1 MLRPRLDLDA
11 TVAVCLQRMPA
22 LVVALLGILFAGGDG
37 VGFLGWEV
45 VTSYIYL
52 YMFII
57 VIILFPI

>member
-1 MLRPRLDLDA
+1 LDA
-11 TVAVCLQRMPA
+11 TVAVCLQRTPA